1 MKRRIAQTA
10 TRFTV
15 PIGSCA
21 DQIDFEEGIRYAGCS
36 TPTFYRG
43 DTQFKK
49 TFGRRSDSDYT
60 LVWHF
65 RASSLSQTLKK
76 PRMMNVART
85 LAYCLF
91 ALGASTF
98 LASTSAE
105 LRQNSG
111 SPESTSCTVG
121 AETVRRLTPSA
132 EQLRKRFGIADSGS
146 DLPDIFVLGRNLKLS
161 VKYGSDRL
169 ACSIAVETVD
179 IANPYLPKEEV
190 SKLLDEFA
198 PPAMRGKVSAGGE
211 FCSSCLGVGMAAYE
225 NVFIGRWP
233 NYCAPEHPNTEK
245 RATLQFKRDACPN
258 PYVEKKPEPV
268 ISR

>member
-1 MKRRIAQTA
+1 
-10 TRFTV
+10 
-15 PIGSCA
+15 
-21 DQIDFEEGIRYAGCS
+21 
-36 TPTFYRG
+36 
-43 DTQFKK
+43 
-49 TFGRRSDSDYT
+49 
-60 LVWHF
+60 
-65 RASSLSQTLKK
+65 
-76 PRMMNVART
+76 MNVARI

-91 ALGASTF
+91 ALGTSTF
-98 LASTSAE
+98 LAYTSAE

-111 SPESTSCTVG
+111 SPESTSSTVD

-132 EQLRKRFGIADSGS
+132 KQLRKRFGIADSGS

-161 VKYGSDRL
+161 VEYGSDRL
-169 ACSIAVETVD
+169 ACSIAIEPVD

-198 PPAMRGKVSAGGE
+198 LPAMRGKVLGGGE
-211 FCSSCLGVGMAAYE
+211 FRSSCLGVGMAAYE

-245 RATLQFKRDACPN
+245 RATLQFKRDVCPN

-268 ISR
+268 NSR